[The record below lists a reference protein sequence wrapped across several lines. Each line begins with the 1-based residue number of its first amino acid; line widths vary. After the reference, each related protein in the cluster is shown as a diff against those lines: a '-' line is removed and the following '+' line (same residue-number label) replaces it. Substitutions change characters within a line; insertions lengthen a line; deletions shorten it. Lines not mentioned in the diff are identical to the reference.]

1 MKYTPDNITE
11 LLPHQVFVFGSNLSG
26 IHGGGA
32 ARTAIKWGAEWGNPV
47 GLQGQTYA
55 IPTKSKGIARTL
67 TIDEI
72 RPFVDEFIQFA
83 KDHPELEFLVT
94 EIGCGLAGLTPEEV
108 RPLFVNALPVENIA
122 LPKRFSVIR
131 AWYFSTTER
140 KLRHEDG
147 RQIEVGVTHEVE
159 GRPVL
164 CEHGLHASVNILDAL
179 KYAPGP
185 VLWEVEL
192 SGEIVEGDDKMAA
205 THRTY
210 LREIDCEEILRE
222 FARWCALQVIDLWD
236 APPVV
241 REYLETGKEEPRD
254 AAWDAAW
261 AAWAAAWDAAWDA
274 ARAARA
280 AAWDAAWDAAWAAA
294 RAAAWDAVWAAA
306 RDAARAAV
314 WAAARDAAWDAAWA
328 ARDAAWDAAWDAARA
343 AARDAQEKKLLEL
356 VNEKV

>member
-1 MKYTPDNITE
+1 MKN
-11 LLPHQVFVFGSNLSG
+11 
-26 IHGGGA
+26 
-32 ARTAIKWGAEWGNPV
+32 
-47 GLQGQTYA
+47 
-55 IPTKSKGIARTL
+55 KSVK
-67 TIDEI
+67 
-72 RPFVDEFIQFA
+72 
-83 KDHPELEFLVT
+83 
-94 EIGCGLAGLTPEEV
+94 
-108 RPLFVNALPVENIA
+108 
-122 LPKRFSVIR
+122 

-140 KLRHEDG
+140 KLRFGDG

-192 SGEIVEGDDKMAA
+192 SGEIIEDNDKMVA

-241 REYLETGKEEPRD
+241 REYLETGKEELR
-254 AAWDAAW
+254 
-261 AAWAAAWDAAWDA
+261 
-274 ARAARA
+274 
-280 AAWDAAWDAAWAAA
+280 AAA
-294 RAAAWDAVWAAA
+294 RAAWD
-306 RDAARAAV
+306 
-314 WAAARDAAWDAAWA
+314 AWDAAWA
-328 ARDAAWDAAWDAARA
+328 ARDAAWDAARDAAW
-343 AARDAQEKKLLEL
+343 DAQEKKLLEL

>member
-1 MKYTPDNITE
+1 MKN
-11 LLPHQVFVFGSNLSG
+11 
-26 IHGGGA
+26 
-32 ARTAIKWGAEWGNPV
+32 
-47 GLQGQTYA
+47 
-55 IPTKSKGIARTL
+55 KSVK
-67 TIDEI
+67 
-72 RPFVDEFIQFA
+72 
-83 KDHPELEFLVT
+83 
-94 EIGCGLAGLTPEEV
+94 
-108 RPLFVNALPVENIA
+108 
-122 LPKRFSVIR
+122 

-140 KLRHEDG
+140 KLRFGDG

-192 SGEIVEGDDKMAA
+192 SGEIIEDNDKMVA

-241 REYLETGKEEPRD
+241 REYLETGKEELRAAARD
-254 AAWDAAW
+254 AARDAWAAARDAVW
-261 AAWAAAWDAAWDA
+261 AAARAAAWAAARAAARAAVWDAAWDA
-274 ARAARA
+274 ARAAARA
-280 AAWDAAWDAAWAAA
+280 AAWDAAWDA
-294 RAAAWDAVWAAA
+294 V
-306 RDAARAAV
+306 
-314 WAAARDAAWDAAWA
+314 
-328 ARDAAWDAAWDAARA
+328 WDAARD

-356 VNEKV
+356 VNEKA